1 MYSGKIA
8 PKLMT
13 YVLERYV
20 ANGYSMLL
28 PAVQSVYADIA
39 MMIGNY
45 TKQILGLD
53 KDKMTTE
60 IADMHIMAALVA
72 NDAGNEQ
79 TLRTSAKLDKDTKS
93 LACSF
98 LSVDVS
104 PRAQYKAELAVSTYM
119 ERLISVSFLPHRATE
134 NKRSFMQPVL
144 YGLLSST
151 RSKPCLK
158 KRRLQPESVSTL

>member
-1 MYSGKIA
+1 MYSGKITSNTMMNF
-8 PKLMT
+8 LG
-13 YVLERYV
+13 RYV
-20 ANGYSMLL
+20 SNCYFMLL
-28 PAVQSVYADIA
+28 PTVQSVYADIA

-93 LACSF
+93 LLCSF

-104 PRAQYKAELAVSTYM
+104 S
-119 ERLISVSFLPHRATE
+119 
-134 NKRSFMQPVL
+134 
-144 YGLLSST
+144 
-151 RSKPCLK
+151 
-158 KRRLQPESVSTL
+158 

>member
-8 PKLMT
+8 SKPMMH
-13 YVLERYV
+13 VFQRCV

-28 PAVQSVYADIA
+28 PTVQSVYADIA

-60 IADMHIMAALVA
+60 IVDMHIMAALVA
-72 NDAGNEQ
+72 NDVGSEQ

-93 LACSF
+93 LLCSF

-104 PRAQYKAELAVSTYM
+104 PRTQNTADLAVSACM
-119 ERLISVSFLPHRATE
+119 GRLTSGPIFSLTE
-134 NKRSFMQPVL
+134 QWKRNTASCNVFCTV
-144 YGLLSST
+144 
-151 RSKPCLK
+151 C
-158 KRRLQPESVSTL
+158 